1 MPFDASL
8 AESVLKRVFGF
19 SSFRGQQLDAIR
31 AVLAGHRDV
40 LYIAATGSG
49 KSLVYQFPTQYVRA
63 ASGGSRPRS
72 MTLVISP
79 LVSLMEDQ
87 AMAMR
92 AAGVSVAALH
102 SETLGV
108 AGMWDRALRGEFDLL
123 YITPEGAIA
132 RLDALARMHAAGLL
146 DLIAIDEAHTV
157 SEWVR
162 RRPGRCAL
170 GGAWGQGPALC
181 AYVPLGAPIAPP
193 PTSHPS
199 PRASTSALTSA
210 ACPCCASACPACPSS
225 P

>member
-72 MTLVISP
+72 TTLVISP

-132 RLDALARMHAAGLL
+132 RLDALARMHTAGLL

-162 RRPGRCAL
+162 RRRPGRCAL
-170 GGAWGQGPALC
+170 GGAWGQGPAHR
-181 AYVPLGAPIAPP
+181 AYVPGACPSRICTPRRSYCAP
-193 PTSHPS
+193 PTSLP
-199 PRASTSALTSA
+199 PLPGRRL
-210 ACPCCASACPACPSS
+210 PP
-225 P
+225 